1 VVKAVRPDRDL
12 CVVEDERLPVPRAGS
27 AVFGIYPSKHMLTD
41 TYPDMSYGT
50 CQRALL
56 ERPFGCAETVR
67 SQTYSAARVVAV
79 TSSLAPNLVDASI
92 IAAI

>member
-1 VVKAVRPDRDL
+1 MVKAVRPDRDL

-27 AVFGIYPSKHMLTD
+27 AVFGIYPSKHMPTD
-41 TYPDMSYGT
+41 TYPDMSHGT

-79 TSSLAPNLVDASI
+79 TSSPAPNLIDASI
-92 IAAI
+92 TVGI